1 MALLLGFIL
10 GYVLAIP
17 PGPLGLAAIRYG
29 TRNTLASVIALAAGA
44 GILDV
49 LYSLAAMW
57 ASGGLLSAL
66 VSPTITGSSP
76 GLMTIARLIIAGA
89 MMAAGAVLL
98 RRPARTEPEAS
109 EGGAPQWTQRL
120 GLAPALLPFL
130 VGIGFAL
137 TNIANPTFLPSLV
150 VMSSMIR
157 SAGMLGATTSEVLI
171 FSIGF
176 GLGNALWLVTLGML
190 VQRFRERISGSVLWR
205 LRSVM
210 GYALIG
216 AGLLYV
222 VRIVFFSQTS

>member
-1 MALLLGFIL
+1 MALITGFII
-10 GYVLAIP
+10 GYILAIP

-29 TRNTLASVIALAAGA
+29 TRHKLSAVVALAAGA
-44 GILDV
+44 GLLDM

-130 VGIGFAL
+130 VGIGFAV

-150 VMSSMIR
+150 VMSGMIR
-157 SAGMLGATTSEVLI
+157 SAGLLGAATSEVLI

-190 VQRFRERISGSVLWR
+190 VQRYRERFSGPLLLR
-205 LRSVM
+205 IRSVM
-210 GYALIG
+210 GVALIG
-216 AGLLYV
+216 VGLLYV
-222 VRIVFFSQTS
+222 VRIAVAS